1 MTAHKSFPAI
11 EGMRALFNLWIVGL
25 HQHMMQKCFLA
36 VYNRVDLLETLSA
49 SVWPGIVLGNGYQVD
64 VFFMLSAFLF
74 TWSMI
79 QPSKPGAGNGSWTG
93 NLRKILL
100 FVVKRV
106 LRLWPVLIAVLAL
119 AAAVNDYG
127 ARDLVAIFKTLLI
140 PTYFDEIPQAA
151 VPGWSNRTDIE
162 CCVAVF
168 LVITVLQG
176 LGWMNPLTALAA
188 VPLSLTPKALR
199 FLADPD
205 AFSYMR
211 LAADVLTTAITIP
224 QVRQE
229 YYRDVLYKG
238 QVPWF
243 NSLDTI
249 PRMTPLFFGE
259 YIVTHQRWSPAFVGF
274 AVAVCLQSAHQHCEL
289 SKGKTTV
296 STAFTTL
303 KRVLSRVVSF
313 FALLVSILLATMPIL
328 MALNPATAEV
338 RSTVLSNPPIEAD
351 FVVSVLGRTL
361 NAVGWGYLLYR
372 CLLPKG
378 HPLLLNYL
386 ASFLELPLFQYIG
399 RHTYCIYM
407 LHYMIVH
414 FVAFSFLSPG
424 RMEAIVGPLSAETLL
439 SEFLLR
445 WLASYAITLLLAIPI
460 VTFVEQPL
468 LAVLQRGMR
477 RLEVGPAKS
486 V

>member
-1 MTAHKSFPAI
+1 MAVQKSFPAI
-11 EGMRALFNLWIVGL
+11 EGLRTLFNLWIVAL
-25 HQHMMQKCFLA
+25 HQHVVQKCFLA
-36 VYNRVDLLETLSA
+36 VYSRIDLLEHLSA
-49 SVWPGIVLGNGYQVD
+49 SVWPGIVLGNSYQVD

-79 QPSKPGAGNGSWTG
+79 RPSESEAGSSGLLSS
-93 NLRKILL
+93 LRKLVL

-127 ARDLVAIFKTLLI
+127 ARDVAAVFKSLLI
-140 PTYFDEIPQAA
+140 PRHFEEIPQAV
-151 VPGWSNRTDIE
+151 VPGWSNRTDVE
-162 CCVAVF
+162 CCVALF
-168 LVITVLQG
+168 LLITVLQR
-176 LGWMNPLTALAA
+176 LGWLNPLTALASL
-188 VPLSLTPKALR
+188 PLSLVPKALR

-205 AFSYMR
+205 TFSYMR

-249 PRMTPLFFGE
+249 PRMTPLFVGE
-259 YIVTHQRWSPAFVGF
+259 YSVAHQRCSPAFVGF
-274 AVAVCLQSAHQHCEL
+274 AVAVCLQSAHRYYEL
-289 SKGKTTV
+289 GKGRAGV
-296 STAFTTL
+296 STAFDTL
-303 KRVLSRVVSF
+303 MKALSRLISF
-313 FALLVSILLATMPIL
+313 FALLVSILLAGMPIL

-372 CLLPKG
+372 CLLPKR
-378 HPLLLNYL
+378 HPLRLNYL
-386 ASFLELPLFQYIG
+386 ASFLELPVFQYIG

-407 LHYMIVH
+407 LHFMVVH

-477 RLEVGPAKS
+477 RLEAGPAKS

>member
-1 MTAHKSFPAI
+1 
-11 EGMRALFNLWIVGL
+11 LWIVGL
-25 HQHMMQKCFLA
+25 HQHMVQKCFLA

-74 TWSMI
+74 TWTMI
-79 QPSKPGAGNGSWTG
+79 QSSKSSAGNGSWTG
-93 NLRKILL
+93 NIRKLLL

-106 LRLWPVLIAVLAL
+106 LRLWPALIAVLGL

-127 ARDLVAIFKTLLI
+127 ARDSVAVFKTLLI

-168 LVITVLQG
+168 LVITVLQR
-176 LGWMNPLTALAA
+176 LGWLNPLTALTA
-188 VPLSLTPKALR
+188 VPLSLIPKALR
-199 FLADPD
+199 FLADSD

-229 YYRDVLYKG
+229 YYRDVLYVG

-249 PRMTPLFFGE
+249 SRMTPLFFGE
-259 YIVTHQRWSPAFVGF
+259 YIVTHQRWSPAFAGF
-274 AVAVCLQSAHQHCEL
+274 AVAVCLQSAHQHYEL

-313 FALLVSILLATMPIL
+313 FALLVSILLAAMPIL

-338 RSTVLSNPPIEAD
+338 RATVLSNPPIEAD
-351 FVVSVLGRTL
+351 FVVSLLGRTL

-378 HPLLLNYL
+378 HPLRLNHL
-386 ASFLELPLFQYIG
+386 ASFLELPVFQYIG

-407 LHYMIVH
+407 LHFMIVH

-439 SEFLLR
+439 AEFLLR

-477 RLEVGPAKS
+477 RLEVGPGKS